1 MGQQGMVFAFNGNFE
16 EAWECINKA
25 MELDPENSNIW
36 LSKATVYYKLGN
48 YQEAIKCCDKTIE
61 LSDRDEDVA
70 SALYYKG
77 VVLADTGASEEAI
90 KCFEKVLEIIPPDP
104 FAQEKI
110 LKGD

>member
-1 MGQQGMVFAFNGNFE
+1 M
-16 EAWECINKA
+16 NKA